1 MKTDSAAYD
10 DSTLQPMTDRTFN
23 RFRAFIQEDLGIK
36 MPDAKRTML
45 QARLQKR
52 MRRLGIK
59 SYDDYRDYVF
69 SIHGKEKE
77 MQHMIDAVTTNKT
90 DFFREPKHFHYMVQV
105 ALPEL
110 IRSHPTG
117 IRKNTNVWSA
127 GCSTGEEPYTLAM
140 VLSDF
145 TRQHKGFRFSILATD
160 LSMRVLSKAGMGV
173 YTGEDVEPV
182 PLPMKKRYL
191 LRSKD
196 RSKNL
201 VRIVPELRSRIRFGQ
216 LNFMS
221 DAFGIQERMDLI
233 FCRNVLIYFKRE
245 DQERIVA
252 KLCRHLSPGGYLFI
266 GHSETLSGMN
276 LPLTSEKATIYRK
289 TS

>member
-1 MKTDSAAYD
+1 MDYSVHDY
-10 DSTLQPMTDRTFN
+10 STVRPMTDSTFN

-52 MRRLGIK
+52 MRRLGIA

-69 SIHGKEKE
+69 SIHGKEEE
-77 MQHMIDAVTTNKT
+77 MQNMIDAVTTNKT
-90 DFFREPKHFHYMVQV
+90 DFFREPKHFQYMVKK

-110 IRSHPTG
+110 IGSHPTG
-117 IRKNTNVWSA
+117 TLKNTNIWSA

-140 VLSDF
+140 ILSDF
-145 TRQHKGFRFSILATD
+145 AQQCSGFRFSILATD
-160 LSMRVLSKAGMGV
+160 LSVKVLNKAKMGV
-173 YTGEDVEPV
+173 YSSEDVEPV
-182 PLPMKKRYL
+182 PVQMKKNYL
-191 LRSKD
+191 LRSKN

-201 VRIVPELRSRIRFGQ
+201 VRIVPELRARIRFGQ

-221 DAFGIQERMDLI
+221 DTFGIRDTMDMI
-233 FCRNVLIYFKRE
+233 FCRNVLIYFNRS
-245 DQERIVA
+245 DQERIVG
-252 KLCRHLSPGGYLFI
+252 KLCRHLRPGGYLFI

-276 LPLTSEKATIYRK
+276 LPLRSELATIYRK
-289 TS
+289 IP